1 MASAKVTYGT
11 LPGGSWIDP
20 AAPRP
25 PVGFRLHLPDT
36 WTAVDLDPATSW
48 QWVRSYVQERVNAAP
63 ELARHRG
70 RIRRV
75 LREFLDECRAQ
86 GIFVMR
92 LLTGPA
98 GGDPPGLEDLVG
110 ASLTLAWRRLAGTDH
125 VDVDEIAQVL
135 ASAPPGPGADR
146 IVAVVE
152 LPSGLAAHLRTAQLA
167 ALPGSPVRQRMTALS
182 QFLVPIPGL
191 PWLAIVTA
199 ATANP
204 QLADGIDAIA
214 EGVARSV
221 EFLHPAGDR
230 RLAATEDHAGG
241 QAGTTG

>member
-1 MASAKVTYGT
+1 
-11 LPGGSWIDP
+11 
-20 AAPRP
+20 
-25 PVGFRLHLPDT
+25 
-36 WTAVDLDPATSW
+36 
-48 QWVRSYVQERVNAAP
+48 
-63 ELARHRG
+63 
-70 RIRRV
+70 V

-98 GGDPPGLEDLVG
+98 GADPPGLEDLVG
-110 ASLTLAWRRLAGTDH
+110 ASLTLAWRRLDGTDH
-125 VDVDEIAQVL
+125 VDVDGIAQVL
-135 ASAPPGPGADR
+135 ASAPPGPGEAAADR
-146 IVAVVE
+146 IVAVVG
-152 LPSGLAAHLRTAQLA
+152 LPTGPAAHLHAAQLA

-182 QFLVPIPGL
+182 QFLVPIPRL
-191 PWLAIVTA
+191 PWLAIVTT

-214 EGVARSV
+214 EGVARSI

-241 QAGTTG
+241 QAGATG